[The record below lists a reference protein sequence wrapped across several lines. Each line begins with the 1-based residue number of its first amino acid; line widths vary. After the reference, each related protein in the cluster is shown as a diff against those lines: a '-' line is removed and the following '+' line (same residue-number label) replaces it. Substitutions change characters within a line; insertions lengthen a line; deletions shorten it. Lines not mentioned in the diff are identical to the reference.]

1 MSERKRDQV
10 LVIEP
15 PNELTFTG
23 TIIEKLSHSTNNFLL
38 PGPFTQAV
46 YSYMKLKNPSDKK
59 VCFKIKTTAPKR

>member
-1 MSERKRDQV
+1 MSKRDQV

-23 TIIEKLSHSTNNFLL
+23 ETKVPNCQLSNKKNFV

>member
-23 TIIEKLSHSTNNFLL
+23 TIIEKLSQSTNNFLS
-38 PGPFTQAV
+38 GPFTQAV